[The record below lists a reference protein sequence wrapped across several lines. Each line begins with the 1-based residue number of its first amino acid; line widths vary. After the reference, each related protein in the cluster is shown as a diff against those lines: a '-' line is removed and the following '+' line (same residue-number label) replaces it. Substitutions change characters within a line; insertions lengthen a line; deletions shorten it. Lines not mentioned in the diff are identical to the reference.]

1 MNLPLMI
8 FYGLAALVVAGAL
21 GAVLFKNLMHS
32 ALSLILSLFF
42 VAGIFFM
49 LEADF
54 LAVVQI
60 MLYVGGI
67 TVLILFVIM
76 LTYRLTDKDI
86 RQTNHQ
92 VLPAGI
98 AGLGLIF
105 VFLLILSKTKFVFDP
120 GAAQDNSV
128 VIIGKLLL
136 TKYVLPFEAAGILLL
151 VAMVGAILMARKEEK

>member
-1 MNLPLMI
+1 MI
-8 FYGLAALVVAGAL
+8 FYGLAVLVVAAAL

-42 VAGIFFM
+42 VAGIFFL

-60 MLYVGGI
+60 LLYVGGI

-76 LTYRLTDKDI
+76 LTYRLADKDI

-98 AGLGLIF
+98 VGLGLIF
-105 VFLLILSKTKFVFDP
+105 VFLSILRKTKFVFDP

-128 VIIGKLLL
+128 AIIGKLLL

-151 VAMVGAILMARKEEK
+151 VVMVGAILMARKEDK